1 MARARILVV
10 ARDPQT
16 MSDVQDPQITDHHEI
31 EIALSADVAMTILA
45 ERKMDALIIDIA
57 LTNGDDV
64 TTLKSVKREFP
75 DVPIVA
81 IGDHNT
87 KIMRNRMKKA
97 GADFYMVRP
106 LESGIVTKTVEG
118 ALAKSG
124 VLV

>member
-10 ARDPQT
+10 ANDPQT
-16 MSDVQDPQITDHHEI
+16 MSDVQDPQIANHHEI
-31 EIALSADVAMTILA
+31 EIALSTDVAMTILA
-45 ERKMDALIIDIA
+45 ERKMDALVIDIA
-57 LTNGDDV
+57 LTNGDDI

-87 KIMRNRMKKA
+87 KVMRNRMKKA

-106 LESGIVTKTVEG
+106 LDTEIVTRAVEG